1 MKAWENMQA
10 EETNI
15 KHHQGLED
23 RAIINNDHH
32 IHALQDEV
40 REIKDYLHKL
50 QKTAS
55 DDLVQT
61 NQSSTVSLT
70 GATLIGVASGL
81 VAGVSA
87 TLIVKNQF
95 A

>member
-40 REIKDYLHKL
+40 REIKDYLKL